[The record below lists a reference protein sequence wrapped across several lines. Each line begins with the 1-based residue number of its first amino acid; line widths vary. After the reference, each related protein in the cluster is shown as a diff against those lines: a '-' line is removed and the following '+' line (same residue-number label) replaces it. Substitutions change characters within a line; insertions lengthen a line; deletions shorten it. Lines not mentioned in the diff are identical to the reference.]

1 MSMIRKI
8 FNTPWLR
15 GGYFLYKSYFGIRKN
30 KFGKI
35 GKTTLLT
42 PPIKIGNPRNVFLGE
57 HTSISSYSFIS
68 ATNAKFI
75 IKDNCAV
82 AERLTVHTG
91 NHARIPGLFVT
102 QITEKNKP
110 SGLDKDVVVEN
121 DVWIGCN
128 VTLLSGVHIGR
139 GATIAAGAVVSNDI
153 PPYCIAG
160 GVPAKFIKYYWTI
173 DEILSHEEKLYPEE
187 ERLTKVELE
196 ELFKKYCNKGY

>member
-1 MSMIRKI
+1 MSIIRKI
-8 FNTPWLR
+8 FNTTWLR

-30 KFGKI
+30 KFGKM

-160 GVPAKFIKYYWTI
+160 GVPAKFIKFYWTI
-173 DEILSHEEKLYPEE
+173 GEILSHEEKLYPEE

-196 ELFKKYCNKGY
+196 ELFENYRNKG